1 MKAADNSIKFFSL
14 SILCNNSQQETGF
27 NYLYFSMHQSS
38 EIKIKPAAPLALGL
52 SEIWQ
57 SRELLY
63 FFVWRDV
70 KVKYKQTYLGVIWA
84 ILQPVLLMFI
94 FYFIFSRTLNIV
106 VGMHYPVYAFSG
118 LVLWGLFSSGIT
130 NSSESL
136 LSNAPIIRKI
146 YFPRILIPLAS
157 LFTALVDFFFAFLV
171 LFGLLIIFQQS
182 ISWTALFFFP
192 LAIIITF
199 LSAFGIGSLI
209 GALNVKY
216 RDFRYLLPFSIQL
229 LFFGSQ
235 VVYTINMIQA
245 EWLKILLYLNP
256 LNGALELFRH
266 PFHGDS
272 IYWAGVWISLASLL
286 FFLLAGIFYFKKT
299 ESYFADL
306 V

>member
-1 MKAADNSIKFFSL
+1 M
-14 SILCNNSQQETGF
+14 QET
-27 NYLYFSMHQSS
+27 N
-38 EIKIKPAAPLALGL
+38 EIKIKPAAPLSLGI
-52 SEIWQ
+52 SEIWR

-70 KVKYKQTYLGVIWA
+70 KVKYKQTYLGILWA
-84 ILQPVLLMFI
+84 ILQPILLMLI
-94 FYFIFSRTLNIV
+94 FYFIFSRTLDIK
-106 VGMHYPVYAFSG
+106 VGMHYPTYAFSG
-118 LVLWGLFSSGIT
+118 LILWGLFSSGIT

-157 LFTALVDFFFAFLV
+157 LLTAVVDFLFAFV
-171 LFGLLIIFQQS
+171 ILFILLIVFQQP

-192 LAIIITF
+192 LAIVISF
-199 LSAFGIGSLI
+199 LSSFGIGSLL

-216 RDFRYLLPFSIQL
+216 RDFRYLLPFSMQL

-235 VVYTINMIQA
+235 VVYTIDTVQT
-245 EWLKILLYLNP
+245 EWVKILLYINP
-256 LNGALELFRH
+256 LNGALELFRQ
-266 PFHGDS
+266 PFHNGP
-272 IYWAGVWISLASLL
+272 IYWTGVLISIASLL
-286 FFLLAGIFYFKKT
+286 FLLVTGVFYFKKT

>member
-1 MKAADNSIKFFSL
+1 
-14 SILCNNSQQETGF
+14 
-27 NYLYFSMHQSS
+27 MHQSS
-38 EIKIKPAAPLALGL
+38 EIKIRPAAPLSLGL
-52 SEIWQ
+52 SDIWQ

-70 KVKYKQTYLGVIWA
+70 KVKYKQTYLGILWA
-84 ILQPVLLMFI
+84 ILQPVLLMLI
-94 FYFIFSRTLNIV
+94 FYFIFSRTLNIR

-157 LFTALVDFFFAFLV
+157 VLTALVDFLFAFLV
-171 LFGLLIIFQQS
+171 LFVLLIIFQQP
-182 ISWTALFFFP
+182 IVWTAAFFFP

-199 LSAFGIGSLI
+199 LSSFGIGSLI

-235 VVYTINMIQA
+235 VVYAIDTIQA
-245 EWLKILLYLNP
+245 EWIKNLLYLNP
-256 LNGALELFRH
+256 LNGALELFRQ
-266 PFHGDS
+266 PFHGDA
-272 IYWAGVWISLASLL
+272 IYWSGVLISLGSLL
-286 FFLLAGIFYFKKT
+286 FFLLAGVFYFKKT

>member
-1 MKAADNSIKFFSL
+1 M
-14 SILCNNSQQETGF
+14 QET
-27 NYLYFSMHQSS
+27 N
-38 EIKIKPAAPLALGL
+38 EIKIKPAAPLSLGI
-52 SEIWQ
+52 SEIWR

-70 KVKYKQTYLGVIWA
+70 KVKYKQTYLGILWA
-84 ILQPVLLMFI
+84 ILQPILLMLI
-94 FYFIFSRTLNIV
+94 FYFIFSRTLDIK
-106 VGMHYPVYAFSG
+106 VGMHYPTYAFSG
-118 LVLWGLFSSGIT
+118 LILWGLFSSGIT

-157 LFTALVDFFFAFLV
+157 LLTALVDFLFAFV
-171 LFGLLIIFQQS
+171 ILFILLIVFQQP

-192 LAIIITF
+192 LAIVISF
-199 LSAFGIGSLI
+199 LSSFGIGSLL

-216 RDFRYLLPFSIQL
+216 RDFRYLLPFSMQL

-235 VVYTINMIQA
+235 VVYTIDTVQT
-245 EWLKILLYLNP
+245 EWVKILLYINP
-256 LNGALELFRH
+256 LNGALELFRQ
-266 PFHGDS
+266 PFHNGP
-272 IYWAGVWISLASLL
+272 IYWTGVLISIASLL
-286 FFLLAGIFYFKKT
+286 FLLVTGVFYFKKT

>member
-1 MKAADNSIKFFSL
+1 M
-14 SILCNNSQQETGF
+14 QET
-27 NYLYFSMHQSS
+27 N
-38 EIKIKPAAPLALGL
+38 EIKIRPANPLSLGL

-70 KVKYKQTYLGVIWA
+70 KVKYKQTYLGILWA
-84 ILQPVLLMFI
+84 ILQPVLLMLI
-94 FYFIFSRTLNIV
+94 FYFIFSRTLDIK
-106 VGMHYPVYAFSG
+106 VGMHYPIYAFSG
-118 LVLWGLFSSGIT
+118 LILWGLFSSGIT

-157 LFTALVDFFFAFLV
+157 LLTALVDFLFAFLV
-171 LFGLLIIFQQS
+171 LFILLIVFQQS
-182 ISWTALFFFP
+182 LSWTAIFFFP
-192 LAIIITF
+192 LAVVISF
-199 LSAFGIGSLI
+199 LSSFGIGSLL

-216 RDFRYLLPFSIQL
+216 RDFRYLLPFSMQL

-235 VVYTINMIQA
+235 VVYTINTIQA
-245 EWLKILLYLNP
+245 EWIKLLLYINP

-266 PFHGDS
+266 PFHNGP
-272 IYWAGVWISLASLL
+272 IYWTGVLISVASLL
-286 FFLLAGIFYFKKT
+286 FLLVTGVFYFKKT

>member
-1 MKAADNSIKFFSL
+1 MN
-14 SILCNNSQQETGF
+14 ET
-27 NYLYFSMHQSS
+27 N
-38 EIKIKPAAPLALGL
+38 EIKIKPAAPLSLGL

-57 SRELLY
+57 NRELLY

-70 KVKYKQTYLGVIWA
+70 KVKYKQTYLGILWA
-84 ILQPVLLMFI
+84 ILQPVLLMLI
-94 FYFIFSRTLNIV
+94 FYFIFSRTLDIK
-106 VGMHYPVYAFSG
+106 VGMHYPIYAFSG
-118 LVLWGLFSSGIT
+118 LILWGLFSSGIT

-157 LFTALVDFFFAFLV
+157 LLTALVDFLFAFII
-171 LFGLLIIFQQS
+171 LFILLIIFQQFV
-182 ISWTALFFFP
+182 SWTALLFFP
-192 LAIIITF
+192 LAIVISF
-199 LSAFGIGSLI
+199 LSSFGIGSLL

-216 RDFRYLLPFSIQL
+216 RDFRYLLPFSMQL

-235 VVYTINMIQA
+235 IVYTINTIRA
-245 EWLKILLYLNP
+245 EWIKILLYINP

-266 PFHGDS
+266 PFHNDP
-272 IYWAGVWISLASLL
+272 IYWTGVLISIASLL
-286 FFLLAGIFYFKKT
+286 FLLATGVFYFKKT